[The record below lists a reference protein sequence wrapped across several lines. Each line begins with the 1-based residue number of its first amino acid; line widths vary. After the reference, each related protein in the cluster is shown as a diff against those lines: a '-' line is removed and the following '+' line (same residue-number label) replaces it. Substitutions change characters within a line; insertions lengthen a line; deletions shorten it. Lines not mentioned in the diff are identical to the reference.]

1 MVTLRWGVLGVG
13 RAGRARARALADD
26 PRAEPVVGWRGDPGA
41 VGLAAAASADAV
53 LQSDLDA
60 VAICTPDTTHPALVR
75 RALEAGLHVVCEF
88 PLAGSAREA
97 AALFD
102 LADACGQ
109 VLHVEHIELLGGAA
123 RVLRSACVG
132 ARLTGGSCRFQTGP
146 RSEIFSVAHA
156 NVARLHRLL
165 DVWGPPEGVAVHERT
180 DTWLLATLSW
190 PGNPDHYTGDARLT
204 LEFRLEE
211 GRRRRTEI
219 LFETDCGEYALLDRV
234 LLHQGQVVELP
245 AVAGLFLQDQL
256 EATAE
261 ILDGAPPTVGRAAVL
276 AALAL
281 ADRLDRAPLEDPLPP
296 DRIDLSEFDLD
307 AIVYEAG

>member
-1 MVTLRWGVLGVG
+1 MLRWGVLGVG
-13 RAGRARARALADD
+13 RAGSARARALADD
-26 PRAEPVVGWRGDPGA
+26 PRAVPVVGWRGDPEA
-41 VGLAAAASADAV
+41 VGLQLADSVESV
-53 LQSDLDA
+53 LASDLDA

-75 RALEAGLHVVCEF
+75 QALDAGLHVVCEF
-88 PLAGSAREA
+88 PLAGCAQEA

-102 LADACGQ
+102 LAEARRL

-123 RVLRSACVG
+123 RVLRRACAG
-132 ARLTGGSCRFQTGP
+132 SRLTGGSCRFQTGP
-146 RSEIFSVAHA
+146 RSQIFSVAHA

-180 DTWLLATLSW
+180 DGWLLATLSW
-190 PGNPDHYTGDARLT
+190 PGNPDHYTGDARVS
-204 LEFRLEE
+204 LEFRIEE

-219 LFETDCGEYALLDRV
+219 LFETNQGEYALLDRV
-234 LLHQGQVVELP
+234 LLHQGQVVEVP
-245 AVAGLFLQDQL
+245 RVPGLFLQDQL
-256 EATAE
+256 EASAE
-261 ILDGAPPTVGRAAVL
+261 ILDGVPPTVGRSAVL

-281 ADRLDRAPLEDPLPP
+281 ADQLHAAPLEDPLPP